1 MGIAI
6 NIAMVLGPLLL
17 WIGMDRWLESRDWRL
32 PRWSYLFPGA
42 WALICGWVIY
52 SCMIGNCS

>member
-1 MGIAI
+1 MAIAI
-6 NIAMVLGPLLL
+6 NIAMMFGPLLF

-32 PRWSYLFPGA
+32 PRWSYLFPAA
-42 WALICGWVIY
+42 WALIFGWVAY